1 MDLEAP
7 EFVDCPEDGRR
18 TVARRRVRLGDV
30 TVSGRLRLDALAR
43 YLQDVA
49 ADDVDDA
56 GIAGAWVLRRADL
69 RFGSLPAF
77 RDDVELTT
85 FCSGVGPRWAERRT
99 TLYTLGPDGAREVA
113 AESVAIWVYVDGL
126 GRPAS
131 LEDWFMGLYRSAI
144 NGRKVSGR
152 LRHGRPP
159 ETAAS
164 RPWVLRRADF
174 DVLRHLNN
182 AVSWAAVEDVVGD
195 LAAGRRLAAAEIEYR
210 SQVDPGDEVELRT
223 TKGPDR
229 VDCWLTVGGETRVS
243 VAVHLGPEEPGFSI

>member
-1 MDLEAP
+1 MDLETP
-7 EFVDCPEDGRR
+7 VFVDCPEAGRR
-18 TVARRRVRLGDV
+18 TVAQRRVRLGDV
-30 TVSGRLRLDALAR
+30 TMSGRLRLDALAR

-69 RFGSLPAF
+69 RFGELPKF

-99 TLYTLGPDGAREVA
+99 TVHTLGADGTKQIA
-113 AESVAIWVYVDGL
+113 AESVAIWVYVDEL
-126 GRPAS
+126 GRPTS
-131 LEDWFMGLYRSAI
+131 LEDWFMNLYRAAI
-144 NGRKVSGR
+144 NGRTVSGR
-152 LRHGRPP
+152 LRHSRPP
-159 ETAAS
+159 PTADS
-164 RPWVLRRADF
+164 RPWRLRLADF

-182 AVSWAAVEDVVGD
+182 AISWAAVEDVVGD

-223 TKGPDR
+223 TSDAAR
-229 VDCWLTVGGETRVS
+229 VDCWLTVGGEMRVS
-243 VAVHLGPEEPGFSI
+243 VAVHLA